1 MGKMMTQVAI
11 RQSGGANII
20 SLPKVILRLLSID
33 KGQLLDISVEDEKII
48 LTPVAEELSL
58 ESVLAGSPK
67 ESLVLLD
74 EDLEWLH
81 STTGKEI

>member
-1 MGKMMTQVAI
+1 MTQVAI